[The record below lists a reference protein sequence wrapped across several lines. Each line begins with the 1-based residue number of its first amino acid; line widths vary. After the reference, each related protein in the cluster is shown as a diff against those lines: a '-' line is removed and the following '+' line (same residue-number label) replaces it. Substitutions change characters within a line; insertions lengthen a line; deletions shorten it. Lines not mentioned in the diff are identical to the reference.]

1 MSRDLPP
8 GCDLS
13 LETPC
18 LADHQRLRSVAGLSN
33 FAEAAARKGL
43 AGTAIGAVA
52 RHEGRVVG
60 MGRIIGDGGLFFQMV
75 DIAVEPAHQGCGLGK
90 AIVRALLQ
98 ALAERLDAPAYVSL
112 IADGAADRL
121 YAQFGFVPVAPKSQ
135 GMAQWVQPS
144 SSSAG

>member
-8 GCDLS
+8 GYDLS
-13 LETPC
+13 LEIPS
-18 LADHQRLRSVAGLSN
+18 LADYQRLRSVAGLSR
-33 FAEAAARKGL
+33 FAEVAARKGL
-43 AGTAIGAVA
+43 PGTVIGAVV
-52 RHEGRVVG
+52 RYEGRAVG
-60 MGRIIGDGGLFFQMV
+60 MGRIVGDGGLFFQMV
-75 DIAVEPAHQGCGLGK
+75 DIAVEPAHQGSGLGK

-112 IADGAADRL
+112 VADGAADRL

-135 GMAQWVQPS
+135 GVARWLQPS